1 MSMQTD
7 GEINIKFGEERV
19 VFTLL
24 VHLQWK
30 TLVKVD
36 LCAIHEDFYWI
47 SKNLF
52 NFFSIL
58 THFRYWP
65 QGQELQDRSDKLTGK
80 IIISIIGR
88 LKDLNGKGF

>member
-36 LCAIHEDFYWI
+36 LCAIHEDFCWI
-47 SKNLF
+47 SKTY
-52 NFFSIL
+52 SIS
-58 THFRYWP
+58 FQSWP
-65 QGQELQDRSDKLTGK
+65 ILDTDPKAKNYKTDQTNWQVKSLSP
-80 IIISIIGR
+80 
-88 LKDLNGKGF
+88 